1 MKAKLLVILALTL
14 CSAVFM
20 TQFMAPM
27 ANAAKGY
34 TLSDIVLAASQ
45 YGLKPSDSGYNATI
59 VAKYDVCHYGV
70 ICMMDLV
77 TLIGN
82 YTGGT

>member
-1 MKAKLLVILALTL
+1 
-14 CSAVFM
+14 
-20 TQFMAPM
+20 M
-27 ANAAKGY
+27 ANARKAA

-45 YGLKPSDSGYNATI
+45 YGLKPSDPGYNATI

-70 ICMMDLV
+70 INMIDLV

>member
-1 MKAKLLVILALTL
+1 MKAKLLVIVALTL

-20 TQFMAPM
+20 MQFMAPM
-27 ANAAKGY
+27 ANARKAA

-45 YGLKPSDSGYNATI
+45 YGLKPSDHGYNATI

-70 ICMMDLV
+70 INMIDLV

>member
-1 MKAKLLVILALTL
+1 LALTL

-20 TQFMAPM
+20 SQFMAPM
-27 ANAAKGY
+27 ANATKGA

-45 YGLKPSDSGYNATI
+45 YGLKAGDPNYNATI
-59 VAKYDVCHYGV
+59 VAKYDVCHYG
-70 ICMMDLV
+70 IINMIDLT

-82 YTGGT
+82 YTGGR